1 MIWLGVENTQWTQA
15 AADRLFRLRTPYHV
29 DGGPWNVPSRW
40 CRRRPSS
47 DGSGAGDGPSDGRG
61 TLPAVFP
68 SPEPPCR
75 SSTPWQWGA
84 ENDSNGPIV

>member
-15 AADRLFRLRTPYHV
+15 AAYAISRGRRSVERSVQVVSAAAVIRRLR
-29 DGGPWNVPSRW
+29 GW
-40 CRRRPSS
+40 RRSLRR
-47 DGSGAGDGPSDGRG
+47 RG

-75 SSTPWQWGA
+75 SSTPWQRGA